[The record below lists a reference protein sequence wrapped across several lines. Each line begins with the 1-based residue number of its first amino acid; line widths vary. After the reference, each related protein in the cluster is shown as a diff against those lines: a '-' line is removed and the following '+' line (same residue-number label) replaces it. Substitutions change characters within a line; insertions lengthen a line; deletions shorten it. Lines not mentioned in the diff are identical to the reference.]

1 MEPGN
6 IVRVIF
12 GLRLKAFC
20 NNLEE
25 SRKNRFRSPIFNI
38 LDVAVIYG
46 VLGPIQ
52 DMTEGKIP
60 VVSKRAWSQLV
71 RDRASKDANW
81 RATNFI
87 YKDND
92 LLMNTLGETRYLTWW
107 AISDLDH
114 RLVRMCEDLSKIIC
128 HASRLKRDDFRLKG
142 LTMSNKTCINCD
154 LYCIED
160 VCHIVTQ
167 CPFYQDDREM
177 MYDEIFRRC
186 PSVKD
191 ALSDDHSNILYY
203 LLGKKI
209 KVLGDEEMLC
219 FWCISGNAI
228 SRMHRKAVASRT
240 GVG

>member
-1 MEPGN
+1 
-6 IVRVIF
+6 
-12 GLRLKAFC
+12 
-20 NNLEE
+20 
-25 SRKNRFRSPIFNI
+25 
-38 LDVAVIYG
+38 
-46 VLGPIQ
+46 
-52 DMTEGKIP
+52 
-60 VVSKRAWSQLV
+60 
-71 RDRASKDANW
+71 
-81 RATNFI
+81 
-87 YKDND
+87 
-92 LLMNTLGETRYLTWW
+92 
-107 AISDLDH
+107 
-114 RLVRMCEDLSKIIC
+114 MCEDLSKIIC

-142 LTMSNKTCINCD
+142 LTMSNKTCTNCD

-191 ALSDDHSNILYY
+191 VLREDHSNILYY

-209 KVLGDEEMLC
+209 KVVGDEEMLC

-228 SRMHRKAVASRT
+228 SRMYRKAVASRT